1 MRHFTL
7 LFALFAVACGAQ
19 AQEHQPE
26 TEKRPWP
33 IEPKSERVEQM
44 LYLDNMNYELMGEPN
59 EVDPAFAEI
68 YSEIVNESQ
77 DKIVNGIIEVNDE
90 AIEAWHKFVWLCN
103 EGREKEAM
111 EFYYEEHTVIDMA
124 LRHSLV
130 RYSLHNNVI
139 GYMAYEHLDPIK
151 ADELMMDVLGF
162 DFAIICFTYTLG
174 GDESYLE
181 VIDAI
186 CDILFTMYR
195 DNERWDDMLN
205 LYDMWLETTGYG
217 EVYKD
222 VLAGVNFS
230 RANIYFHLKHDTETA
245 LKYLY
250 EAKANVEEYFND
262 GGKDKE
268 MKVLLK
274 SVKKMIKEVEKQC
287 KDL

>member
-7 LFALFAVACGAQ
+7 LFAIFAVACGAQ

-26 TEKRPWP
+26 TEKTPWP
-33 IEPKSERVEQM
+33 IEPKSERVEHM

-68 YSEIVNESQ
+68 YSEIANESQ
-77 DKIVNGIIEVNDE
+77 DKIVNGILEVNAE

-111 EFYYEEHTVIDMA
+111 EFYYEEHMVIDMA

-130 RYSLHNNVI
+130 RYSLHNDVI

-162 DFAIICFTYTLG
+162 DFAIICLTYTMG
-174 GDESYLE
+174 GDEYYLE

-186 CDILFTMYR
+186 CNILFTMYR

-222 VLAGVNFS
+222 TLAGVNFS

-250 EAKANVEEYFND
+250 EAKANAEEYFND

>member
-1 MRHFTL
+1 
-7 LFALFAVACGAQ
+7 
-19 AQEHQPE
+19 
-26 TEKRPWP
+26 
-33 IEPKSERVEQM
+33 
-44 LYLDNMNYELMGEPN
+44 
-59 EVDPAFAEI
+59 
-68 YSEIVNESQ
+68 
-77 DKIVNGIIEVNDE
+77 
-90 AIEAWHKFVWLCN
+90 
-103 EGREKEAM
+103 
-111 EFYYEEHTVIDMA
+111 
-124 LRHSLV
+124 
-130 RYSLHNNVI
+130 
-139 GYMAYEHLDPIK
+139 
-151 ADELMMDVLGF
+151 MMDVLGF
-162 DFAIICFTYTLG
+162 DFAIVCLTYTMG
-174 GDESYLE
+174 ADEYYLE

-222 VLAGVNFS
+222 ILAAVNFS
-230 RANIYFHLKHDTETA
+230 RANIHFHLKNDTETA

-250 EAKANVEEYFND
+250 EAKVNAEEYFND